1 MIQLSQL
8 DFDSREDLDIS
19 LARDIASALQ
29 NAIAERGT
37 AAVALSGGRTPFGMF
52 QQLRQIRIDWSKVWI
67 TLVDDRWL
75 PVDHQDSNE
84 RVLRESLL
92 LHAVAAANFV
102 SLKSTAS
109 RPEDGLAEIEARLQ
123 QIPQPFDIVVLGMGE
138 DCHTASLFPCAAELE
153 SAMARDNPQRVAALN
168 PVTAPYA
175 RISLTL
181 ACIAAARQA
190 IVHITGDK
198 KKALFAEAMHADADK
213 KTPIRRVLEAMP
225 TPSRVYWAP

>member
-1 MIQLSQL
+1 MIQLSIL

-29 NAIAERGT
+29 NAITERGT
-37 AAVALSGGRTPFGMF
+37 AAVALSGGRTPVGLF

-75 PVDHQDSNE
+75 PADHQDSNE
-84 RVLRESLL
+84 RVLRETLL
-92 LHAVAAANFV
+92 LHAVAPANFV
-102 SLKSTAS
+102 SLKTDAA
-109 RPEDGLAEIEARLQ
+109 RPEDGLAEVEARLQ
-123 QIPQPFDIVVLGMGE
+123 QVPYPFDVVVLGMGE

-153 SAMARDNPQRVAALN
+153 SAMARDNPQRVVAVN

-175 RISLTL
+175 RISLSL
-181 ACIAAARQA
+181 AALASARQA

-198 KKALFAEAMHADADK
+198 KKALFTDAMRVDVDK
-213 KTPIRRVLEAMP
+213 KLPIRRVLEAMGS
-225 TPSRVYWAP
+225 PSRIYWAP